1 MSYGFDYQ
9 FGSNGFDA
17 SGGYSET
24 AASGAYGGYIPG
36 QYDAYGQEVERINLK
51 SDPNHGKLLRKMQGN
66 SDLKMFVGGLSQQ
79 TTTQNLWDYFET
91 FGKVTDID
99 IKTDPHTGASRGF
112 GFVLFEEAASV
123 EKVVVGGPHNLD
135 GKRIDPKNASK
146 NAKIFVGGLKP
157 DTTDEAIKEY
167 FTTNHGEIES
177 FERGIDKNTNLG
189 KPFAFVTMKDENQAA
204 TICKNRWHKIDE
216 KQVECKQAVDNYQYK
231 NQNNWGGGG
240 RGGYGGGYGGY
251 GGGGYGGYNA
261 YSAPNFGSSYG
272 QFSSGKARGG
282 ASANRGASRP
292 SPY

>member
-1 MSYGFDYQ
+1 
-9 FGSNGFDA
+9 
-17 SGGYSET
+17 
-24 AASGAYGGYIPG
+24 
-36 QYDAYGQEVERINLK
+36 
-51 SDPNHGKLLRKMQGN
+51 MQGN

-146 NAKIFVGGLKP
+146 KAKIFVGGLKP

-177 FERGIDKNTNLG
+177 FERWVVQISTTRDLFLNSAHSEGLTRTQTLG
-189 KPFAFVTMKDENQAA
+189 NRLLLWQWKMK
-204 TICKNRWHKIDE
+204 T
-216 KQVECKQAVDNYQYK
+216 KQVKILMLYENYRRLFIDMGSLL
-231 NQNNWGGGG
+231 NNKFIES
-240 RGGYGGGYGGY
+240 
-251 GGGGYGGYNA
+251 N
-261 YSAPNFGSSYG
+261 
-272 QFSSGKARGG
+272 
-282 ASANRGASRP
+282 
-292 SPY
+292 